1 MRLDIDL
8 NLFLTEHNDKA
19 IMLISACYVNCSKF
33 NSKFDKMKKF
43 LIILFC
49 ILASCQNPLE
59 IKTNNSDNLKNMN
72 ITTDGKIK
80 SK

>member
-1 MRLDIDL
+1 
-8 NLFLTEHNDKA
+8 
-19 IMLISACYVNCSKF
+19 
-33 NSKFDKMKKF
+33 MKKF

-49 ILASCQNPLE
+49 ILTSCQNPSK
-59 IKTNNSDNLKNMN
+59 IKSNNSDYLKNMN